1 MLPVVVAG
9 TLPSVAGESLILPVD
24 VTEVAELLADVL
36 ADAEDRPG
44 LAEEGVENAASSS
57 DGLVPEEGVDGI
69 VSSAG
74 FFDRRLHA
82 ALDDGVADVDAEA
95 VESIVSSEDSLC
107 CVPVVMRCW
116 SLCLSPGACPAIC
129 PCTSACLRSDVAAM
143 RCVIHMAA
151 MSLQWTCV
159 TVAPARTVRKDL
171 VIGQTRGP

>member
-1 MLPVVVAG
+1 MLPVFVAG

-24 VTEVAELLADVL
+24 VTEEAELLADVL

-44 LAEEGVENAASSS
+44 LAEEGVENAASS
-57 DGLVPEEGVDGI
+57 DGLVPEVGVDGI

-74 FFDRRLHA
+74 FVDRRLHA

-95 VESIVSSEDSLC
+95 VESIVSSEDSLW

-143 RCVIHMAA
+143 RCLIHMAA

-159 TVAPARTVRKDL
+159 TVAPTRTVRMDL

>member
-1 MLPVVVAG
+1 MDVFAAGLANAGSDVVSLMLLVVE
-9 TLPSVAGESLILPVD
+9 TGED
-24 VTEVAELLADVL
+24 VE
-36 ADAEDRPG
+36 PG
-44 LAEEGVENAASSS
+44 L
-57 DGLVPEEGVDGI
+57 PEEGVDGI

-74 FFDRRLHA
+74 FVDRRLHA

-95 VESIVSSEDSLC
+95 VESIVSSEDSLW

-159 TVAPARTVRKDL
+159 TVAPVRTSRKDL
-171 VIGQTRGP
+171 VIGETRGP